1 MANLI
6 SCWANLRSKIFRL
19 PFGDQGL
26 IISRNYYFKLGGHS
40 NEKIM
45 EDLDLILK
53 VPKKNRILFN
63 SKVSTSFRR
72 FEKNGILLQGFIHL
86 LCQSMF
92 LLNFKK
98 KLIYKVYNFY
108 GK

>member
-1 MANLI
+1 MNTEKKIFGQILI

-26 IISRNYYFKLGGHS
+26 IISRYYYFKLGGHS

-45 EDLDLILK
+45 EDLELILR
-53 VPKKNRILFN
+53 VPKKIEFCLIQKFQLLLEE
-63 SKVSTSFRR
+63 

-92 LLNFKK
+92 LLNLKK
-98 KLIYKVYNFY
+98 I
-108 GK
+108 